1 MVAASSVA
9 PPFDESSGGLARCIS
24 RTTLVF
30 LVVGDVLGAGIYA
43 LVGEVGGRIGGA
55 IWAAFLFALALA
67 LFTAFAYAELVT
79 KYPQAAGAAL
89 YANKAWRRPFLTFVV
104 AFAVLCSGLTSAA
117 TLARA
122 FGGDYLTTFVDAP
135 VVLVGVLFLVAVAL
149 INWRGIAESARIN
162 VVLTLIEIGGLA
174 IVVLVGL
181 AAIADGG
188 STVDAGRALE
198 LKDGEA
204 LVPALLA
211 GAGLAFYAL
220 IGFEDTVNL
229 AEETEEP
236 TRAYPRALFGGLLA
250 AGAIYLVVTAVA
262 SVVVPTDRL
271 VGSSG
276 PLLEVVE
283 TGPWS
288 VPTELFS
295 AIALFALAN
304 GTLIN
309 MIMASRLIYG
319 MAREDILPPVLGR
332 VDGARHTPWVAIAGT
347 TVVAMVL
354 VASGDLASLADTTV
368 LLLLSVFT
376 VVNVAVLVLRRDPVD
391 HDHFRAPTAVPV
403 VGVVVS
409 LALMTT
415 MEWATFARAG
425 VLLAI
430 GIVLCGFNWL
440 AHGRHSGARAAT
452 VAAHTASR
460 G

>member
-1 MVAASSVA
+1 
-9 PPFDESSGGLARCIS
+9 
-24 RTTLVF
+24 
-30 LVVGDVLGAGIYA
+30 
-43 LVGEVGGRIGGA
+43 
-55 IWAAFLFALALA
+55 
-67 LFTAFAYAELVT
+67 
-79 KYPQAAGAAL
+79 
-89 YANKAWRRPFLTFVV
+89 
-104 AFAVLCSGLTSAA
+104 
-117 TLARA
+117 
-122 FGGDYLTTFVDAP
+122 
-135 VVLVGVLFLVAVAL
+135 
-149 INWRGIAESARIN
+149 
-162 VVLTLIEIGGLA
+162 
-174 IVVLVGL
+174 
-181 AAIADGG
+181 
-188 STVDAGRALE
+188 
-198 LKDGEA
+198 
-204 LVPALLA
+204 VPALLA

-347 TVVAMVL
+347 TIVAMVL

-430 GIVLCGFNWL
+430 GIVLCGVNWL